1 MDNLLQ
7 SYKVTKTRHVTIPIE
22 GLNCP
27 GSDTAWLEQVLSKIE
42 GVIYYYVNPC
52 TEMAYLEFDPVVC
65 NPVFLLS
72 TIQKAGFKADEF
84 SLR

>member
-1 MDNLLQ
+1 MKFN
-7 SYKVTKTRHVTIPIE
+7 KVTKTRHVTIPIE

-27 GSDTAWLEQVLSKIE
+27 GSDTARLEQALSKVE

-52 TEMAYLEFDPVVC
+52 TEMAYLEFDPARC
-65 NPVFLLS
+65 NPFFLLAA
-72 TIQKAGFKADEF
+72 IKKAGYKADEF